1 MAVAGRIP
9 KDKFTQKIREWIDQ
23 FAHTLQS
30 TDTKEFIQELVLD
43 PFMKYILNRT
53 FPYMLIAVSLLGIV
67 FLFVILTFVLLLFRR
82 PDIIQCPTCKTL
94 LKGGP

>member
-1 MAVAGRIP
+1 MGVAGRIP

-94 LKGGP
+94 LKGGT